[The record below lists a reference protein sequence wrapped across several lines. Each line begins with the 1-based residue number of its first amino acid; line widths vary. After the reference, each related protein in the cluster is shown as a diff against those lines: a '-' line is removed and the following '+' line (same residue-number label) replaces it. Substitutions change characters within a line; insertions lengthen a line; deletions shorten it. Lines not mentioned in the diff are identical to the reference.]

1 LLVGDI
7 ELTQGTGGQSDEA
20 QFAGDIPVEE
30 AWSILRD
37 ERDAALIDVRTDA
50 EWSFVG
56 VPDLSELGKQP
67 LLLSWQR
74 FPDMSPNI
82 DFVETLRN
90 AGIVRDAANLFI
102 CRSGARSRSAGL
114 AMAADGFTRCYN
126 VAAGFEGDK
135 DIHQHRGSTS
145 GWKAAGLPWVQS

>member
-1 LLVGDI
+1 MQLIQESGR
-7 ELTQGTGGQSDEA
+7 QSVKA
-20 QFAGDIPVEE
+20 QFAGDISVQE

-37 ERDAALIDVRTDA
+37 EPDAALIDVRTDA

-74 FPDMSPNI
+74 FPDMSPNTN
-82 DFVETLRN
+82 FVVSLRS
-90 AGIVRDAANLFI
+90 AGIVSDGANLFI
-102 CRSGARSRSAGL
+102 CRSGARSKSAAL

-126 VAAGFEGDK
+126 IAEGFEGDK
-135 DIHQHRGSTS
+135 DVQQHRGRAG
-145 GWKAAGLPWVQS
+145 GWKAARLPWVQS

>member
-1 LLVGDI
+1 M
-7 ELTQGTGGQSDEA
+7 
-20 QFAGDIPVEE
+20 PVEE

-102 CRSGARSRSAGL
+102 CRSGARSRSAAL
-114 AMAADGFTRCYN
+114 AMAVDGFTRCYN

-135 DIHQHRGSTS
+135 DIHQHRGSAS